1 MSRIHEAL
9 RKSERENRQSESMA
23 TESAKPVPVAS
34 PAVAI
39 QAPGLAGAPAAD
51 VRVSPSAHLVALTD
65 PMSLGAEKFRVLA
78 TRIENLRKSGELKS
92 LQVTSGASNEGKSLV
107 SANLAFTLARRSNSK
122 VLLIEGDLHKPALAS
137 MFGLDDPKGLGQ
149 WWSKADAEI
158 THFMYQLNGLPL
170 WLLAAGKAFDQ
181 PSDILQSGRFGKAF
195 AQLTRNFDWI
205 VVDSTPLLPMAD
217 VNLWSRWVN
226 GTLLVV
232 REGVAPVSALRKGLA
247 GLDNAKL
254 LGVVLNEASEFGQ
267 ANYYNRRYSSQSAEV
282 DEEVSEVKPE
292 VVA

>member
-9 RKSERENRQSESMA
+9 RKSERENRQSEA
-23 TESAKPVPVAS
+23 AAESAKPVPVAQV
-34 PAVAI
+34 AVAT
-39 QAPGLAGAPAAD
+39 QPAGLAGAQSAD
-51 VRVSPSAHLVALTD
+51 IRVSPAAHLVALTD

-78 TRIENLRKSGELKS
+78 TRIENLRKNGDLTS

-122 VLLIEGDLHKPALAS
+122 VLLIEGDLHKPALTS
-137 MFGLDDPKGLGQ
+137 MFGLEDAKGLGQ
-149 WWSKADAEI
+149 WWSKPDAEI
-158 THFMYQLNGLPL
+158 TQFMYQLNGLPL

-195 AQLTRNFDWI
+195 AQLVRYFDWI

-232 REGVAPVSALRKGLA
+232 REGVAPISTLRKGLA

-254 LGVVLNEASEFGQ
+254 LGVVLNEASEFDQ
-267 ANYYNRRYSSQSAEV
+267 ANYYNRRYPPQTVEAE
-282 DEEVSEVKPE
+282 EQLSEGKPE

>member
-1 MSRIHEAL
+1 VSRIHEAL
-9 RKSERENRQSESMA
+9 RKSERENRQAESMGG
-23 TESAKPVPVAS
+23 EPSKPVPA
-34 PAVAI
+34 
-39 QAPGLAGAPAAD
+39 APSIAPTQPSGLAGAQAVN
-51 VRVSPSAHLVALTD
+51 VRATRAAHLVALTE

-78 TRIENLRKSGELKS
+78 TRIENLRKNGDLKS

-122 VLLIEGDLHKPALAS
+122 VLLIEGDLHKPALTS
-137 MFGLDDPKGLGQ
+137 MFGIDDSKGLGQ
-149 WWSKADAEI
+149 WWSQPEADI
-158 THFMYQLNGLPL
+158 TQFMYQLNGLPL

-181 PSDILQSGRFGKAF
+181 PSDILQSGRFGKTF
-195 AQLTRNFDWI
+195 TQLARYFDWI

-232 REGVAPVSALRKGLA
+232 REGVAPISALRKGLA

-254 LGVVLNEASEFGQ
+254 LGVVLNEASEFDH
-267 ANYYNRRYSSQSAEV
+267 ANYYNRHYSSQSAEV

>member
-1 MSRIHEAL
+1 VSRIHEAL
-9 RKSERENRQSESMA
+9 RKSERENRQSEA
-23 TESAKPVPVAS
+23 AAESAKPVPVAQV
-34 PAVAI
+34 AVAT
-39 QAPGLAGAPAAD
+39 QPAGLAGAQSAD
-51 VRVSPSAHLVALTD
+51 IRVSPAAHLVALTD

-78 TRIENLRKSGELKS
+78 TRIENLRKNGDLTS

-122 VLLIEGDLHKPALAS
+122 VLLIEGDLHKPALTS
-137 MFGLDDPKGLGQ
+137 MFGLEDAKGLGQ
-149 WWSKADAEI
+149 WWSKPDVEI
-158 THFMYQLNGLPL
+158 TQFMYQLNGLPL

-195 AQLTRNFDWI
+195 AQLVRYFDWI

-232 REGVAPVSALRKGLA
+232 REGVAPISTLRKGLA

-254 LGVVLNEASEFGQ
+254 LGVVLNEASEFDQ
-267 ANYYNRRYSSQSAEV
+267 ANYYNRRYPPQTVEV
-282 DEEVSEVKPE
+282 EEQLSEAKPE
-292 VVA
+292 AVA

>member
-1 MSRIHEAL
+1 
-9 RKSERENRQSESMA
+9 
-23 TESAKPVPVAS
+23 
-34 PAVAI
+34 
-39 QAPGLAGAPAAD
+39 
-51 VRVSPSAHLVALTD
+51 LVALTD

-78 TRIENLRKSGELKS
+78 TRIENLRKNGDLTS

-122 VLLIEGDLHKPALAS
+122 VLLIEGDLHKPALTS
-137 MFGLDDPKGLGQ
+137 MFGLEDAKGLGQ
-149 WWSKADAEI
+149 WWSKPDAEI
-158 THFMYQLNGLPL
+158 TQFMYQLNGLPL

-195 AQLTRNFDWI
+195 AQLVRYFDWI

-232 REGVAPVSALRKGLA
+232 REGVAPISTLRKGLA

-254 LGVVLNEASEFGQ
+254 LGVVLNEASEFDQ
-267 ANYYNRRYSSQSAEV
+267 ANYYNRRYPPQTVEV
-282 DEEVSEVKPE
+282 EEQLSEAKPE

>member
-1 MSRIHEAL
+1 M
-9 RKSERENRQSESMA
+9 
-23 TESAKPVPVAS
+23 
-34 PAVAI
+34 
-39 QAPGLAGAPAAD
+39 
-51 VRVSPSAHLVALTD
+51 
-65 PMSLGAEKFRVLA
+65 
-78 TRIENLRKSGELKS
+78 
-92 LQVTSGASNEGKSLV
+92 
-107 SANLAFTLARRSNSK
+107 
-122 VLLIEGDLHKPALAS
+122 
-137 MFGLDDPKGLGQ
+137 DDPKGLGQ

-181 PSDILQSGRFGKAF
+181 PSDILQSGRFGKVF
-195 AQLTRNFDWI
+195 AQLSRSFDWI

-232 REGVAPVSALRKGLA
+232 REGVAPISALRKGLA

-254 LGVVLNEASEFGQ
+254 LGVVLNEASEFDH
-267 ANYYNRRYSSQSAEV
+267 ANYYNRHYSSQSAEV

>member
-9 RKSERENRQSESMA
+9 RKSERENRQSEA
-23 TESAKPVPVAS
+23 AAESAKPVPVAQV
-34 PAVAI
+34 AVAT
-39 QAPGLAGAPAAD
+39 QPAGLAGAQSAD
-51 VRVSPSAHLVALTD
+51 IRVSPAAHLVALTD

-78 TRIENLRKSGELKS
+78 TRIENLRKNGDLTS

-122 VLLIEGDLHKPALAS
+122 VLLIEGDLHKPALTS
-137 MFGLDDPKGLGQ
+137 MFGLDDAKGLGQ
-149 WWSKADAEI
+149 WWSKPDAEI
-158 THFMYQLNGLPL
+158 TQFMYQLNGLPL

-195 AQLTRNFDWI
+195 AQLVRYFDWI

-232 REGVAPVSALRKGLA
+232 REGVAPISTLRKGLA

-254 LGVVLNEASEFGQ
+254 LGVVLNEASEFDQ
-267 ANYYNRRYSSQSAEV
+267 ANYYNRRYPPQTVEV
-282 DEEVSEVKPE
+282 EEQLSEGKPE

>member
-9 RKSERENRQSESMA
+9 RKSERENRQSEA
-23 TESAKPVPVAS
+23 AAESAKPVPVAQV
-34 PAVAI
+34 AVAT
-39 QAPGLAGAPAAD
+39 QPAGLAGAQSAD
-51 VRVSPSAHLVALTD
+51 IRVSPAAHLVALTD

-78 TRIENLRKSGELKS
+78 TRIENLRKNGDLTS

-122 VLLIEGDLHKPALAS
+122 VLLVEGDLHKPALTS
-137 MFGLDDPKGLGQ
+137 MFGLEDAKGLGQ
-149 WWSKADAEI
+149 WWSKPDAEI
-158 THFMYQLNGLPL
+158 TQFMYQLNGLPL

-195 AQLTRNFDWI
+195 AQLIRYFDWI

-232 REGVAPVSALRKGLA
+232 REGVAPISALRKGLA

-254 LGVVLNEASEFGQ
+254 LGIVLNEASEFDQ
-267 ANYYNRRYSSQSAEV
+267 ANYHNRRYTSPSVEV
-282 DEEVSEVKPE
+282 EEQVSEVNPE